1 LKTHTTYYSI
11 ILLSKWEKDDD
22 RDGGIGFKSK
32 RNLNGIVLLW
42 SKINHTSIVSHLLL
56 TKEQNGYLPTPNIS
70 GKCRHVCYRHSALWR
85 SL

>member
-11 ILLSKWEKDDD
+11 ILISKWEKDDD
-22 RDGGIGFKSK
+22 RDGGIGFRIK
-32 RNLNGIVLLW
+32 NLNGIVLLW

-56 TKEQNGYLPTPNIS
+56 TKDQNGYLSTPNIS
-70 GKCRHVCYRHSALWR
+70 GKCRQVCYRHSALWR

>member
-22 RDGGIGFKSK
+22 KDGGIGFKSK
-32 RNLNGIVLLW
+32 RNLNGIVSLW

-56 TKEQNGYLPTPNIS
+56 TKDQNGYLSTPNIS